1 MLACV
6 HRDMWALRKSFVSS
20 QQMSSVRQKN
30 VIHRVKEAKF
40 LSNDQA
46 QIRC

>member
-30 VIHRVKEAKF
+30 VIEELQSDAKK
-40 LSNDQA
+40 N
-46 QIRC
+46 RKK

>member
-6 HRDMWALRKSFVSS
+6 HHDMWALRKSFVSS
-20 QQMSSVRQKN
+20 QQMSSARQKN

-40 LSNDQA
+40 PVE
-46 QIRC
+46 